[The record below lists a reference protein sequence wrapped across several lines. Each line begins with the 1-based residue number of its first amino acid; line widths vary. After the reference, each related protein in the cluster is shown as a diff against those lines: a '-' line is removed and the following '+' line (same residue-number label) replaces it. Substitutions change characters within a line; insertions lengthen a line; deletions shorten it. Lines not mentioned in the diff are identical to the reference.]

1 MDPHPYLY
9 GSKAN
14 NTGIRF
20 AVIYY
25 SNINMLFLL
34 LIIDKNQLRGKK
46 MTGKTR
52 GKKRKGLI
60 KVNKTVFFEKTLQF
74 MIYLV

>member
-1 MDPHPYLY
+1 
-9 GSKAN
+9 
-14 NTGIRF
+14 
-20 AVIYY
+20 
-25 SNINMLFLL
+25 
-34 LIIDKNQLRGKK
+34 

-52 GKKRKGLI
+52 GKQRKGLI